1 VKPIT
6 KIDIVRENTK
16 LR

>member
-1 VKPIT
+1 M
-6 KIDIVRENTK
+6 IDIVRENTK